1 MSTQPYTPPVSQLLT
16 YGGEEVAN
24 AEEWPDY
31 LALGFG
37 PEDIPELIRMATDA
51 DFQREE
57 SSELEF
63 FASLHAARALAQLKA
78 EAAIE
83 PLLAFMSTAPDNEW
97 FREEMPKIYAMIG
110 PVAIPALSTFLS
122 ETNHEVFDRGYA
134 ASALAEIARQHP
146 EARSQAVAALTQQ
159 LAQFEQN
166 DKELNAFLIEE
177 LAQLKE
183 VEALPLIKQAYEVD
197 KVESFYI
204 DLDYVL
210 VLMGLKEQEKRD
222 IDPNALFA
230 SPAAHASSMPDQARS
245 QLAPSATSPL
255 PPSTAYIKR
264 AAHAGN
270 ADRKEKNKRKMA
282 KQARKKNKRKK

>member
-24 AEEWPDY
+24 AEKWPDY

-37 PEDIPELIRMATDA
+37 PQDIPELIRMATDP

-57 SSELEF
+57 M
-63 FASLHAARALAQLKA
+63 A
-78 EAAIE
+78 
-83 PLLAFMSTAPDNEW
+83 
-97 FREEMPKIYAMIG
+97 KIYAMIG
-110 PVAIPALSTFLS
+110 PAAIPALSAFLS

-166 DKELNAFLIEE
+166 DEELNAFLIEE
-177 LAQLKE
+177 LAHLKE
-183 VEALPLIKQAYEVD
+183 VEALPLIEQAYEAD
-197 KVESFYI
+197 KVETFYI
-204 DLDYVL
+204 NLDYAL

-230 SPAAHASSMPDQARS
+230 SPAAHASRMLDQTRS
-245 QLAPSATSPL
+245 QLAPPATSPL
-255 PPSTAYIKR
+255 SPSTTSIKR
-264 AAHAGN
+264 ASHTGN

-282 KQARKKNKRKK
+282 KQARKKNRRKK